1 MIERI
6 VTWAVDRRWLV
17 LLLTAIAAIV
27 GAVSLSRLPIDAV
40 PDITNNQ
47 VQVNVVA
54 PALSPELIEKQVT
67 FPIET
72 ALAGI
77 RGLESTRSLSRNGF
91 AQVTAIFSDAADIY
105 FARQQ
110 VQERLTSAQEA
121 LPGGV
126 RPEMGPIATGLGEVY
141 IWTLHFAERA
151 HDRHNPGEPGLQPDG
166 SYITPEG
173 DRLANEADKATYLHT
188 VQDWIVA
195 PQIKSVDGVAGIDS
209 LGGYEKEY
217 LVVADVQKL
226 AALRLSLS
234 DLATALERNNVATG
248 GGTVNRNGEG
258 LAVRAD
264 ARILS
269 LAQLRDRVILSRE
282 GVPIT
287 LGQVAQVR
295 LGQGLRMGA
304 GSENGREVIT
314 GTAIMRIGENSRT
327 VSSGVDAKLRQ
338 IAPSLPRDIVIE
350 PVLDRTR
357 LVDATITTVVRNLAE
372 GALLVIAVLFLLL
385 GNFRAALIAAL
396 VIPITMLLTGF
407 GMLRFGVSANLMSL
421 GALDFGLI
429 VDGAVIIVEN
439 ALRRIADHQHREGRM
454 LTVSE
459 RLETVAAAAREMIR
473 PSVYGQAIVM
483 IVYVPLLTL
492 TGVEGR
498 TFEPMAMTVLIA
510 LAFAFILS
518 LTFVPAAIAI
528 CLSRRVEEKEN
539 RIVGWLRQ
547 RYEPGLDRA
556 MQWPRTMIGIALG
569 ALALGGIAFSTL
581 GQEFLPQLDE
591 GDVLVS
597 AFRVPG
603 TSVEQSQKMQA
614 QIDRALSGM
623 PEIRTVFS
631 RTGTAEVAA
640 DPMPPNATDIFIML
654 KPRDEWPDPSERKA
668 AVVERIEAR
677 LSQVP
682 GHAYE
687 VTQPI
692 QMRFNELIAGVR
704 SDVAVKIFG
713 EDFGEMNAT
722 ASRIAAV
729 LRRIPSAQDVK
740 VEQTEGLPMLDIAYD
755 QDRASRIGV
764 TAQDVTDTVAI
775 AVGGREAGRIYEG
788 DRSFPVVIRLA
799 DATRA
804 NLEALGHTPVATP
817 AGSFVPLASVADI
830 GVVDGPNQISRE
842 NGKRRVVV
850 QANVR
855 GRDVSSVVAEA
866 QAAIEKDVALP
877 AGIWLTWGGQFEN
890 LASARDRLAIV
901 VPACFALI
909 LLLLYGALK
918 SVRDAAIVF
927 TGVPLALVGGALAL
941 LLRGMPFSISAA
953 VGFIALSGI
962 AVLNGLVMLTSIQ
975 QLVEEGRDAAAAAR
989 DGALARLRPV
999 AMTALV
1005 ASLGFLP
1012 MALGHGAGAEVQKP
1026 LATVV
1031 IGGLMSATLLT
1042 LFVLPTL
1049 YARFGRDRGRAG
1061 IGEGCPR
1068 KTPDASCGRAPS
1080 VLLPTSPISGD
1091 DRG

>member
-1 MIERI
+1 MIARI
-6 VTWAVDRRWLV
+6 VTWAVARRWLV
-17 LLLTAIAAIV
+17 LLCTLVAALV
-27 GAVSLSRLPIDAV
+27 GAAALYRLPIDAV

-47 VQVNVVA
+47 VQVNVLA
-54 PALSPELIEKQVT
+54 PALSPELIEKQVA

-77 RGLESTRSLSRNGF
+77 KGLESTRSLSRNGF
-91 AQVTAIFSDAADIY
+91 AQVTAVFDDSTDIY

-110 VQERLTSAQEA
+110 VQERLTAAKEN
-121 LPGGV
+121 LPDGV
-126 RPEMGPIATGLGEVY
+126 TPEMGPIATGLGEVY
-141 IWTLHFAERA
+141 IWTLRYAERGHA
-151 HDRHNPGEPGLQPDG
+151 QHRPGEPGLQPDG

-173 DRLANEADKATYLHT
+173 DRLAREADKATYLHT

-195 PQIKSVDGVAGIDS
+195 PQIKAVDGVAGVDS

-217 LVVADVQKL
+217 LVVPDAQRL
-226 AALRLSLS
+226 AALRLSLA
-234 DLATALERNNVATG
+234 DLTTALERNNVATG

-264 ARILS
+264 ARIRS
-269 LAQLRDRVILSRE
+269 LAQLRDRVIATRD

-287 LGQVAQVR
+287 LGQVAEVR
-295 LGQGLRMGA
+295 LGQGVRMGS

-327 VSSGVDAKLRQ
+327 VSSGVDAKLKA

-357 LVDATITTVVRNLAE
+357 LVDATIATVARNLSE

-385 GNFRAALIAAL
+385 GNLRAALIAAL
-396 VIPITMLLTGF
+396 VIPITMLMTSF
-407 GMLRFGVSANLMSL
+407 GMLRVGVSANLMSL

-439 ALRRIADHQHREGRM
+439 ALRRIAERQHEEGRP
-454 LTVSE
+454 LALPE
-459 RLETVAAAAREMIR
+459 RLEVVAAAAREMIR
-473 PSVYGQAIVM
+473 PSVYGQAIV
-483 IVYVPLLTL
+483 ILVYVPLLTL

-498 TFEPMAMTVLIA
+498 TFEPMALTVIIA
-510 LAFAFILS
+510 LLCAFILS
-518 LTFVPAAIAI
+518 LTFVPAAIALL
-528 CLSRRVEEKEN
+528 LSRPVEEKEN
-539 RIVGWLRQ
+539 RIIGWLRR

-556 MQWPRTMIGIALG
+556 LRRPKAVIGLAIG
-569 ALALGGIAFSTL
+569 AAALGGVAFTTL

-603 TSVEQSQKMQA
+603 TSVEQSQAMQF
-614 QIDRALSGM
+614 QIERALRGM

-631 RTGTAEVAA
+631 RTGTAEVAS
-640 DPMPPNATDIFIML
+640 DPMPPNATDTFIML
-654 KPRDEWPDPSERKA
+654 KDRKEWPNPSEPKS

-677 LSQVP
+677 LATVP
-682 GHAYE
+682 GQAYE

-704 SDVAVKIFG
+704 SDVAIKVFG
-713 EDFGEMNAT
+713 EDFAEMNAT
-722 ASRIAAV
+722 AARIAAV
-729 LRRIPSAQDVK
+729 LRRTPGAEDVK

-755 QDRASRIGV
+755 QDRAAVVGV
-764 TAQDVTDTVAI
+764 SAQDVADTVSI
-775 AVGGREAGRIYEG
+775 AVGGREAGRIFEG
-788 DRSFPVVIRLA
+788 DRSFPVVIRLDDASRA
-799 DATRA
+799 D
-804 NLEALGHTPVATP
+804 LETLGQTPVPTP
-817 AGSFVPLASVADI
+817 GGGFVPLASVADI
-830 GVVDGPNQISRE
+830 RLVDGPNQISRE

-855 GRDVSSVVAEA
+855 GRDVASVVADA
-866 QAAIEKDVALP
+866 RTAIGREVQLS
-877 AGIWLTWGGQFEN
+877 AGTWLEWGGQFEN
-890 LASARDRLAIV
+890 LASARDRLVLV
-901 VPACFALI
+901 VPGCFALI
-909 LLLLYGALK
+909 LLLLFGALGN
-918 SVRDAAIVF
+918 VRDAAIVF
-927 TGVPLALVGGALAL
+927 TGVPLALVGGVAALV
-941 LLRGMPFSISAA
+941 LRGMPFSISAA

-962 AVLNGLVMLTSIQ
+962 AVLNGLVMLTAIQ
-975 QLVEEGRDAAAAAR
+975 QLAAEGRDRATAAR
-989 DGALARLRPV
+989 EGALARLRPV

-1005 ASLGFLP
+1005 ASLGFVP

-1031 IGGLMSATLLT
+1031 IGGLISATLLT

-1049 YARFGRDRGRAG
+1049 YARFGRPKAA
-1061 IGEGCPR
+1061 
-1068 KTPDASCGRAPS
+1068 T
-1080 VLLPTSPISGD
+1080 
-1091 DRG
+1091 